1 MNNKIKIN
9 QLLFIKIL
17 IISLIYNTLI
27 SNHYLI
33 LNQIDKKIKHTISLY
48 LISHDFLYRNY
59 LYKSYLYSITALLSL
74 LFNLYNFYYFLSFV
88 KLFSLLF

>member
-9 QLLFIKIL
+9 QLLFMMI
-17 IISLIYNTLI
+17 LIYNTLI
-27 SNHYLI
+27 CNLNLI
-33 LNQIDKKIKHTISLY
+33 LNKIDKKIKHTISLY